1 LLNWFY
7 DLFDPIEIRE
17 DIKSGS
23 IVPSIIVIGVATILQ
38 VTFVAIFVK
47 VLFF

>member
-7 DLFDPIEIRE
+7 DIFDPIEIRE

-23 IVPSIIVIGVATILQ
+23 IVPSLLVIGIATILE
-38 VTFVAIFVK
+38 VSFIAIIVK
-47 VLFF
+47 ALFF